1 MINLSREFVA
11 EVVGDDKIQRE
22 GGDALWN
29 SITHALR
36 PGLVRLVIAIGISP
50 PVNYIAILRVG

>member
-1 MINLSREFVA
+1 VIKQSREFVA

-36 PGLVRLVIAIGISP
+36 PGLVR
-50 PVNYIAILRVG
+50 